1 MTTARMTTTDNKP
14 FHMSAA
20 QHRDMAILVQQF
32 DKDSALRF
40 IEALRK
46 NNIADDNCNRL
57 IDFVNSNRFG
67 TLS

>member
-1 MTTARMTTTDNKP
+1 MTTAHMSTTQSKP
-14 FHMSAA
+14 HHLSAA
-20 QHRDMAILVQQF
+20 QHRDIAILVQQF

-46 NNIADDNCNRL
+46 NNVADDNCDRL